1 MILNHISKWVLLIRI
16 NWVSMN
22 ESKFG
27 GSCLV
32 CEEWISAGNPIMWKK
47 DIGILHADCH
57 LKIEKIEEL
66 TNDTIFYFSQRLF
79 DESHK
84 CLNQIKELKNEIGV
98 ESSFQL
104 SSESQVDIKKLFL
117 QHYDQLKNDPKWIK
131 LAEFSFQTF
140 HKHFKKM
147 WYDFFINFGIDFFI
161 FDNKIKEVESQL
173 DGVETDDTEN
183 IHNKLKELKKKRK
196 DVLEMIRKES
206 KLFYDSIRP
215 KTEIIFDPS
224 HPYENRVLFKK
235 LLANSSKH
243 LFWVDKYFDNNSLEV
258 LMSHLDFQM
267 NEIKLIKILSSIDKI
282 KKIEDFKNK
291 FQILQK
297 ELVENQ
303 DVEIQLK
310 LITNKQNNKDKHDR
324 YLITDNN
331 VFGGVSIG
339 YMFKSNC
346 IISPLVEKNNEEEI
360 RNLVDGWWNS
370 PDTLHIVNDWEK
382 IDSILKNEIYF
393 KYDCDVC
400 KNTFYK
406 ENKVN
411 SSQKYCPTCFP
422 KYMR

>member
-1 MILNHISKWVLLIRI
+1 MKK
-16 NWVSMN
+16 
-22 ESKFG
+22 SKFG

-32 CEEWISAGNPIMWKK
+32 CKEWISAGNPIMWKK
-47 DIGILHADCH
+47 DIGILHAECH

-66 TNDTIFYFSQRLF
+66 TNDAIFYFSQRLF
-79 DESHK
+79 DDAHK

-104 SSESQVDIKKLFL
+104 SSESQGLKEESFKQL
-117 QHYDQLKNDPKWIK
+117 YDQLKNDPKWIK
-131 LAEFSFQTF
+131 LAESSFQTF

-147 WYDFFINFGIDFFI
+147 WYDFCKSLGADFLY
-161 FDNKIKEVESQL
+161 FDIRIKQMESTL
-173 DGVETDDTEN
+173 EDIETDDTEN
-183 IHNKLKELKKKRK
+183 IHNELKKLKKHRK
-196 DVLEMIRKES
+196 NVLEIIREES
-206 KLFYDSIRP
+206 KSLYDSIRP

-224 HPYENRVLFKK
+224 HPYENRILFKK

-243 LFWVDKYFDNNSLEV
+243 IFWIDKYFDNNSLEV

-310 LITNKQNNKDKHDR
+310 LITNKQNNKDEHDR

-346 IISPLVEKNNEEEI
+346 IISPLIEKNNEKEI
-360 RNLVDGWWNS
+360 RNLVDGWWDS
-370 PDTLHIVNDWEK
+370 PDTLDIVNDWEK

-393 KYDCDVC
+393 KYNCDGC
-400 KNTFYK
+400 KNTFHN
-406 ENKVN
+406 EIRVN
-411 SSQKYCPTCFP
+411 SSQKYCSTCFP
-422 KYMR
+422 KYRR